1 MKCRCPNLSA
11 QNAEFPA
18 DSDRVIQANEK
29 PLQADNLPGIASNA
43 AFNRHTIEL
52 RPPPLRSPSNKQPP
66 MPNNFAPAST
76 PLTALSRRFS
86 VFEVQ
91 RRPQNLGRLTPD
103 MFQRKALAG
112 QIKIPITRLESSQK
126 SAKGIHLQ
134 DLANYLDE
142 QRAAAIKECKQL

>member
-91 RRPQNLGRLTPD
+91 RRPQNLGRLTLIYRR
-103 MFQRKALAG
+103 RKNLQAVQLLGHTKLENTVHYLRIEVDDALE
-112 QIKIPITRLESSQK
+112 RRSRQK
-126 SAKGIHLQ
+126 FEHA
-134 DLANYLDE
+134 
-142 QRAAAIKECKQL
+142 